1 MINNIQKIDP
11 AKRDPLDFLKKLEEY
26 AEVYKFTDGDAC
38 VLLRMCLPDT
48 LSGALTQKVKDRTA
62 NKSERK
68 QALLEVL
75 GVMSVNWD
83 KIYEIQMR
91 KGEHP
96 ATFSER
102 LLETFK
108 TLSGDSGITQIDVRF
123 KSALISKCDPLTHS
137 AVTMLVTPQ
146 SDYSDI
152 IAKMTQFYNNNANTK
167 KTHPVSVISA
177 KKPYQSSG
185 RKVSWKREDHVSG
198 EREERPP
205 PYNPNN
211 LPVCYSCGKEGHI
224 SRECKFSLK
233 KTGPKIDL
241 HQLQAI
247 VDRLSKENEELR
259 SHMEKQ
265 SSHGKSFSA

>member
-1 MINNIQKIDP
+1 MYSDCTARFPMAPIHATTTMRNSEEGEEPMTSTMVRGFNPNELEAVINNIQKFDP

-108 TLSGDSGITQIDVRF
+108 TFSGDSGITQNDVRF

-152 IAKMTQFYNNNANTK
+152 IAKMT
-167 KTHPVSVISA
+167 V
-177 KKPYQSSG
+177 
-185 RKVSWKREDHVSG
+185 
-198 EREERPP
+198 
-205 PYNPNN
+205 
-211 LPVCYSCGKEGHI
+211 
-224 SRECKFSLK
+224 
-233 KTGPKIDL
+233 
-241 HQLQAI
+241 LQ
-247 VDRLSKENEELR
+247 
-259 SHMEKQ
+259 
-265 SSHGKSFSA
+265 

>member
-1 MINNIQKIDP
+1 M
-11 AKRDPLDFLKKLEEY
+11 EEY

-108 TLSGDSGITQIDVRF
+108 TFSGDSGITQNDVRF

-152 IAKMTQFYNNNANTK
+152 IAKMTQFYNNNAHTK
-167 KTHPVSVISA
+167 KTHPVSVINA
-177 KKPYQSSG
+177 KPYQSSG
-185 RKVSWKREDHVSG
+185 RKVSWKREDHVRG
-198 EREERPP
+198 EREERPS
-205 PYNPNN
+205 PYNPDN

-259 SHMEKQ
+259 SHMERQ